1 MINNYNRLIMF
12 NSISLTI
19 SVLEFKEL
27 LQLFLLL
34 LSSVITIIQLLKNI
48 KKTNDKT

>member
-1 MINNYNRLIMF
+1 MF

-34 LSSVITIIQLLKNI
+34 LSSIITIIQLLKNI